1 MSRSII
7 SQGARTCKRYSRPPI
22 PAEGKHIAYDPETKD
37 YGMYLDAQLIGF
49 ARTHHEAEVTL
60 DELVNEI
67 QRHTRVT
74 TADMEAEAAALR
86 LEAEAA

>member
-1 MSRSII
+1 MARKSRR
-7 SQGARTCKRYSRPPI
+7 QQRTTPILPPAL

-37 YGMYLDAQLIGF
+37 YAMYLDAQLIGF
-49 ARTHHEAEVTL
+49 ARTHHEAETSL
-60 DELVNEI
+60 DELVDEI
-67 QRHTRVT
+67 LRHTRVT